1 MNEAMTSGKNGIAVM
16 ADLEEAFDSV
26 WREEAIY
33 KLYKARIT
41 NNLLLVLASFLK
53 HRQYRNL
60 VNNHTGNW
68 SNTTYGV
75 AQGSILSSLIFLVY
89 NADMSCEEETQQSMN

>member
-26 WREEAIY
+26 LREEAIY

-41 NNLLLVLASFLK
+41 NNLLLVLASF
-53 HRQYRNL
+53 
-60 VNNHTGNW
+60 
-68 SNTTYGV
+68 
-75 AQGSILSSLIFLVY
+75 
-89 NADMSCEEETQQSMN
+89 